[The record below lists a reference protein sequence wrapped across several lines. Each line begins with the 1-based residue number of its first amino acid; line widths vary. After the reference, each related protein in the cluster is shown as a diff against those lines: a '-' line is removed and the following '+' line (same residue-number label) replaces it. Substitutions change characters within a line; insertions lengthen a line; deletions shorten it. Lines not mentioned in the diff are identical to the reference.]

1 MTLNEAGNLSRY
13 LDERYISANSDW
25 HQDDSAWK
33 FAHISNILDRN
44 SLRPASLC
52 EIGCGAG
59 GIVELMAR
67 HLPDATVDGFE
78 ISPHAFAICQQR
90 QAPNLTYTQG
100 SPFDGG
106 RHYDVSMAIDVIE
119 HVEDPFA
126 FARSMG
132 RISTHQVLHIP
143 LDMNALAVARGWVIE
158 DARNHI
164 GHLHYFT
171 KATALSLL
179 DECGLEVVDHFYTPW
194 AIDQAGK
201 TLKKRLAAFPRKVA
215 FGLAPDAIVRLVGG
229 WSLMVLTR
237 TRSAPS

>member
-1 MTLNEAGNLSRY
+1 MTLNETGNLSRY
-13 LDERYISANSDW
+13 LDDRYISANADW

-33 FAHISNILDRN
+33 FAHILKILERN
-44 SLRPASLC
+44 AVRPASLC
-52 EIGCGAG
+52 EVGCGAG
-59 GIVELMAR
+59 GIVDLMAR
-67 HLPDATVDGFE
+67 HLPEAVVEGYE
-78 ISPHAFAICQQR
+78 ISPHAFALCR
-90 QAPNLTYTQG
+90 NRHAPNLSFTQG
-100 SPFDGG
+100 SPFDGA
-106 RHYDVSMAIDVIE
+106 RHFDLCMAIDVIE

-132 RISTHQVLHIP
+132 RVSTYQVLHIP

-158 DARNHI
+158 DARTHI

-201 TLKKRLAAFPRKVA
+201 TFKKRLAAFPRRIA
-215 FGLAPDAIVRLVGG
+215 FRVAPDAIVRLVGG

-237 TRSAPS
+237 TRAASS